1 MTASSAPRRIV
12 LHVGA
17 PKTGTSFVQDL
28 LFGNRD
34 RLAALGTLY
43 PADRFDAHFL
53 AALDLM
59 ELPWGGL
66 EREAIGRWD
75 RLASEVRAWPG
86 DVVISHEIL
95 ATASREQVA
104 RALASLTGGPRG
116 ADREVHVVMSVRDLV
131 RQVPAEWQ
139 ENVKHRRTIGYR
151 AFLDQITDPAR
162 ATTVASWFWGVQEV
176 PAILDRWGAA
186 LPPERVHLV
195 TVPKPGAPVTLL
207 WERFAQAFGLHPDAL
222 SATSDRSNP
231 SLGVA
236 ETALLR
242 RLNTRV
248 NGGVL
253 ANEHYREFVREL
265 LAHRTLSRRTDA
277 PRLRLPD
284 DVRAWAVDLNA
295 QWLEDLAG
303 RGYDLIGSWDDLRPD
318 PAPTASTASTGA
330 EPAYLDPDDPPLDQL
345 ADAALASLV
354 ALLQQAAALR
364 MEVGDLHGQL
374 DRMRGERD
382 QARREVGLSLRA
394 RRAVVIG
401 AERSRPGRLALRVYR
416 KARRR

>member
-1 MTASSAPRRIV
+1 V

-17 PKTGTSFVQDL
+17 PKPGTSFVQDL
-28 LFGNRD
+28 MFRS
-34 RLAALGTLY
+34 REQLAGLGTLY

-66 EREAIGRWD
+66 EQTAAGRWE
-75 RLASEVRAWPG
+75 RLAAEVRAWPG
-86 DVVISHEIL
+86 DAVISHEIL

-104 RALASLTGGPRG
+104 RALSSLSG
-116 ADREVHVVMSVRDLV
+116 APPGQERELHVVMSVRDLV

-139 ENVKHRRTIGYR
+139 DNVKHRRTLGYR
-151 AFLDQITDPAR
+151 DFLAQITDPAR

-176 PAILDRWGAA
+176 PAILDRWGAT
-186 LPPERVHLV
+186 LPPERVHV
-195 TVPKPGAPVTLL
+195 ITVPKPGAPVNLL
-207 WERFAQAFGLHPDAL
+207 WERFAEAFGLDPDAL
-222 SATSDRSNP
+222 DATSDRSNP

-236 ETALLR
+236 ETALVR
-242 RLNTRV
+242 RLNERV

-284 DVRAWAVDLNA
+284 DVRGWAVRLNDDWIEELA
-295 QWLEDLAG
+295 Q
-303 RGYDLIGSWDDLRPD
+303 RGYHVIGSLDDLRPD
-318 PAPTASTASTGA
+318 PLQDSRDDRVA
-330 EPAYLDPDDPPLDQL
+330 PAYLDPDDPPLDQL
-345 ADAALASLV
+345 SDAALSSLV

-364 MEVGDLHGQL
+364 VEVTDLHGEIARL
-374 DRMRGERD
+374 HEELA

-394 RRAVVIG
+394 RRAVVSR
-401 AERSRPGRLALRVYR
+401 AETSRAGRVALRAYR
-416 KARRR
+416 RARRR